1 MLHRVGPLRN
11 ELSRLQA
18 EVAKKE
24 KQGEEIKARI
34 GQLEQSIAAYKD
46 EYAQLIGQAENIKA
60 DLSTVQEKVGRSQ
73 QLLSSLGSERN
84 RWTGSSDSFSQQM
97 GTLVGDAMLSAAFL
111 AYAGYFDQLLRD
123 HLFYKWV
130 DHAQKAGIKFRADLA
145 RIEYLSTMDDRMAWN
160 RNGLPVD
167 DLCSENAIM
176 LHRFNRYPLV
186 IDPSGQA
193 IDFIMKQ
200 FEAKKIQKT
209 SFLDT
214 AFRKQ
219 LESAL
224 RFGNALLVQDVESYD
239 PILNPVLN
247 REIRRAGGR
256 ILITIGDQEIDLSPS
271 FEIFLFTRD
280 SSAEFPPDV
289 CSRVTFVNFTV
300 TSSSLSSQCLNQV
313 LRSERPDVDKKRSDL
328 LKLQGEFAARLRQ
341 LEKALLSALNESKG
355 KILDDDSV
363 IGTLEKLKTEA
374 NEVQKKAAETDQVM
388 AEVDTVS
395 SQYSPL
401 AAACSQI
408 YHALQQ
414 LGEVH
419 FLYQYSLDFLIGIF
433 TNTLATEDL
442 NGVSDYKQRLD
453 IITRALFKTVYGRV
467 SQGML
472 HADKSM
478 LALLLLRIYV
488 KGSANTY
495 DVQWNHLLGRGE
507 NTISTVDE
515 GKKYS
520 ELTFLTAG
528 QRTALAKLA
537 KVPGFTQAPTIVS
550 SKANEVAKW
559 LVEEQPENNVPVL
572 WNESDNKLS
581 DMGAAL
587 YRTIV
592 IHTLRA
598 DRLLA
603 SVHQLVESVFGQA
616 FMAQDRVID
625 LARITETEVGAS
637 HPLVLCSTTGYDASG
652 KVEDLAVE
660 QGKEVT
666 SIAIGSAEGFEQA
679 EKSLVSA
686 TNSGR
691 WVLLK
696 NVHLAP
702 SWLGQIEKRLHSL
715 KPHPSFRLF
724 LTAEINPKL
733 PSSILRTGRVVVFEP
748 ATGLKANLLRSLT
761 SIPAARLSKAP
772 AERSRL
778 YLLLCWVHALIQ
790 ERLRYTPLG
799 WANAY
804 EFSDADLR
812 VAYDTLDS
820 AVDSIAQGRSN
831 VAPEK
836 LPWATLRT
844 LLSQCIYGGKIDNQF
859 DQSLLDCLLDKHFN
873 PASFNQEFQLVER
886 FHNDQPL
893 KMPEATSKES
903 LLQWVEK
910 MSPQQLPSWL
920 GLPNNADNVL
930 LTLRGEAML
939 RNLLK
944 VSEDEF
950 AVGPGQ
956 EEAAKPTW
964 MQNLKELVSTW
975 IGQLPK
981 ELQRMKRTKDNIRD
995 PLFRFFEREVNLGAS
1010 LLVDMRQDLQE
1021 ILDICRGEKKQTN
1034 ESRALAASLQR
1045 GQVPTNW
1052 QRYTVPRDVTVM
1064 DWMGDF
1070 RERVNQLQRITASSA
1085 LKREAVWLGG
1095 LFSPEAYVTATR
1107 QQVAQANTWSLEQLH
1122 LHVSFGDSGSADAFK
1137 LTGIEL
1143 RGAQPSNSGELS
1155 LSDSVRTAVDCVEFS
1170 WKQEASL
1177 GTRLPLY
1184 LYGDRRHLVVS
1195 ACFKANSGS
1204 AFYERGVS
1212 LVANHCFN

>member
-1 MLHRVGPLRN
+1 MVKWARAQLLYSDMLHRVGPLRN

-60 DLSTVQEKVGRSQ
+60 DLSTVQEKVERSQ

-84 RWTGSSDSFSQQM
+84 RCTGSSDSFSQQM

-160 RNGLPVD
+160 RNGLLVD

-256 ILITIGDQEIDLSPS
+256 ILITIGDQEIILSPS

-280 SSAEFPPDV
+280 SSAEFPPDI

-300 TSSSLSSQCLNQV
+300 TSSSLSSHCLNQV

-363 IGTLEKLKTEA
+363 IGTLEKLRTEA

-442 NGVSDYKQRLD
+442 SGVSDYKQRLD
-453 IITRALFKTVYGRV
+453 IITRAFKTVYGRV

-472 HADKSM
+472 HADKSV

-537 KVPGFTQAPTIVS
+537 KVPGFTQAPTSVS

-559 LVEEQPENNVPVL
+559 LVEEQSENNVPVL

-603 SVHQLVESVFGQA
+603 SVHQLVETVFGQA

-625 LARITETEVGAS
+625 LARITETEV
-637 HPLVLCSTTGYDASG
+637 
-652 KVEDLAVE
+652 EDLAVE

-666 SIAIGSAEGFEQA
+666 PIAIGSAEGFDQA

-733 PSSILRTGRVVVFEP
+733 RSSILRTCRVVVFEP
-748 ATGLKANLLRSLT
+748 ATGLKANLLLSLT

-772 AERSRL
+772 AEQSRL
-778 YLLLCWVHALIQ
+778 Y
-790 ERLRYTPLG
+790 
-799 WANAY
+799 
-804 EFSDADLR
+804 
-812 VAYDTLDS
+812 
-820 AVDSIAQGRSN
+820 
-831 VAPEK
+831 
-836 LPWATLRT
+836 
-844 LLSQCIYGGKIDNQF
+844 
-859 DQSLLDCLLDKHFN
+859 
-873 PASFNQEFQLVER
+873 
-886 FHNDQPL
+886 
-893 KMPEATSKES
+893 
-903 LLQWVEK
+903 
-910 MSPQQLPSWL
+910 
-920 GLPNNADNVL
+920 
-930 LTLRGEAML
+930 
-939 RNLLK
+939 
-944 VSEDEF
+944 
-950 AVGPGQ
+950 
-956 EEAAKPTW
+956 
-964 MQNLKELVSTW
+964 
-975 IGQLPK
+975 
-981 ELQRMKRTKDNIRD
+981 

-1021 ILDICRGEKKQTN
+1021 ILDICRGEKKQTD

-1045 GQVPTNW
+1045 GQ
-1052 QRYTVPRDVTVM
+1052 
-1064 DWMGDF
+1064 
-1070 RERVNQLQRITASSA
+1070 E
-1085 LKREAVWLGG
+1085 
-1095 LFSPEAYVTATR
+1095 
-1107 QQVAQANTWSLEQLH
+1107 VA
-1122 LHVSFGDSGSADAFK
+1122 
-1137 LTGIEL
+1137 
-1143 RGAQPSNSGELS
+1143 
-1155 LSDSVRTAVDCVEFS
+1155 
-1170 WKQEASL
+1170 L

-1184 LYGDRRHLVVS
+1184 LYGDRRHLDVS
-1195 ACFKANSGS
+1195 ACFKASNEAAKRRFRALAEKGAAIFSSCAYENQLDLEAQITIRFVGEDGS
-1204 AFYERGVS
+1204 ELGDGGIVLPSGVS
-1212 LVANHCFN
+1212 VGILQQLCNTLLESGDDPVPISFFTEEGHEIRDTVNGSQDTIDQEKTLTLVYAPQTVFRVRASTRCSSSMPGHGKPVVSAQFSPDSR